1 LPLKDL
7 INQLIQIIVYSGI
20 GIGLFVSLLLNNR
33 NTKRSRANIFL
44 SVLLI
49 SLVFSITHILFAGQ
63 ILDRIS
69 VQAYPVGDPTFLLI
83 SPLLW
88 FYIQELTGKRVTLS
102 FQSTLHFLPFLTVII
117 CSLYF
122 RSRPD
127 QSLLHIVQAGH
138 KLVVIAFWVIA
149 LVQFTVYQI
158 FIRKSWVKYQ
168 RVIQEEVSNTEDVN
182 ISWVRFFMGVFWLV
196 NIFFLFSLF
205 AVIHLDYL
213 KWLGKSIALLFSFS
227 IFALSYKG
235 ILQREIF
242 HIPTEENNSGSN
254 NPITVEEEPKKVDT
268 ELKNRLLEYMDSNK
282 PYLDSE
288 LTLSGLAQQLNISR
302 SQLSQLINEGV
313 GDNFYNFINK
323 YRVEQVKKFMT
334 DPSKKNLNMLGIALD
349 AGFKSKST
357 FNLIFK
363 RFTGLTP
370 TEYRNNTLA

>member
-1 LPLKDL
+1 MNDL
-7 INQLIQIIVYSGI
+7 VNQLIQIIVYSGI

-49 SLVFSITHILFAGQ
+49 ALVFSITHILFAGR
-63 ILDRIS
+63 ILDSAS

-88 FYIQELTGKRVTLS
+88 FYIQELTGNRVTLS
-102 FQSTLHFLPFLTVII
+102 LKSALHFLPFFAII
-117 CSLYF
+117 FCSLYF
-122 RSRPD
+122 RNRPD

-138 KLVVIAFWVIA
+138 KLVVISFWVIV

-158 FIRKSWVKYQ
+158 FIRKSWVSYQ
-168 RVIQEEVSNTEDVN
+168 GIIEEEVSNTEDVN

-196 NIFFLFSLF
+196 NLFFLFSLF

-242 HIPTEENNSGSN
+242 HIPTGENNSN
-254 NPITVEEEPKKVDT
+254 TTDAPVEEEPKKIDS
-268 ELKNRLLEYMDSNK
+268 ELKTKLLTYMDSQK

-288 LTLSGLAQQLNISR
+288 LSLSGLAQQLNISR

-323 YRVEQVKKFMT
+323 YRVEQVKKFIT
-334 DPSKKNLNMLGIALD
+334 DPSKKNLNMLGLALD

-370 TEYRNNTLA
+370 TEFRNNTLR